1 MTTMTAT
8 EVARHFSEVLTR
20 VEHDGEI
27 IEVFRNGKQ
36 VAVISP
42 FTHKPNGAAVLKFL
56 RENPAPDPDFW
67 RDVQEARKWVTD
79 EVHEWPS

>member
-20 VEHDGEI
+20 VEREGETI
-27 IEVFRNGKQ
+27 DVIRNGKL

-42 FTHKPNGAAVLKFL
+42 FVHKPNGAEVLELL
-56 RENPAPDPDFW
+56 RNRPVDPEWAEDLASV
-67 RDVQEARKWVTD
+67 REMPVQERPWDA
-79 EVHEWPS
+79 

>member
-20 VEHDGEI
+20 VEREGET

-42 FTHKPNGAAVLKFL
+42 FAHKPNGAEVLAFL
-56 RENPAPDPDFW
+56 RDRPVDPEW
-67 RDVQEARKWVTD
+67 AADVLEARKWITD
-79 EVHEWPS
+79 EVHEWPT